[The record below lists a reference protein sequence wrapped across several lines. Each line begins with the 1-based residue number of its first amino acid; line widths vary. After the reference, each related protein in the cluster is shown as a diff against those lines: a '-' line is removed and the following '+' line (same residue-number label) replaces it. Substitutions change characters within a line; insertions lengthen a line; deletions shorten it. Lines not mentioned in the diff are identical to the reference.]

1 MNEHVKYYT
10 WLLENIYSY
19 LGNNI
24 INNINIQYEEKRIY
38 REKIPD
44 FITGNE
50 IFFNN
55 FESNEYKTFITN
67 KIKHFFSN
75 EYKYNLIPSSIVWL
89 KLCKLFNSYSLMI
102 IYNRLFDAV
111 KYFPPTVCYNNYKY
125 IKNEPE
131 NQIIV
136 NDEEVYSS
144 CIFDAYENFQ
154 INEFL
159 CLWVE
164 KTFNI
169 TNYKLLNSELDL
181 LDTHD
186 LNQSKYDNLKY
197 LIFRTGLAQW
207 MLANKNVR
215 KDLTKLFDLNNIPNY
230 KSIRFSIFISW
241 ALCQK
246 ILSNNIEP
254 INYIT
259 DTTLDINKLY
269 NYFIYLINDT
279 TGLLIKLIK
288 WLDELDWDEYEET
301 TITKGS
307 DELRLLDSY
316 DVDTIFDSNSRLH
329 KAYYDYPTSSNI
341 KIKDVINNNYVLID
355 LSKNIEE
362 SIYDDLEVNNSILD
376 TNSHTELN
384 YVNINNQS
392 ENIQKG
398 GFNNIIGVHLIEN
411 KTTKII
417 STVPICKIANIIQ
430 FIK

>member
-1 MNEHVKYYT
+1 MY
-10 WLLENIYSY
+10 W
-19 LGNNI
+19 I
-24 INNINIQYEEKRIY
+24 IGF
-38 REKIPD
+38 PA
-44 FITGNE
+44 TGNIVLGFVNVKGLILE
-50 IFFNN
+50 PSPALKIIAF
-55 FESNEYKTFITN
+55 TFV
-67 KIKHFFSN
+67 
-75 EYKYNLIPSSIVWL
+75 IP
-89 KLCKLFNSYSLMI
+89 Y
-102 IYNRLFDAV
+102 
-111 KYFPPTVCYNNYKY
+111 
-125 IKNEPE
+125 
-131 NQIIV
+131 
-136 NDEEVYSS
+136 
-144 CIFDAYENFQ
+144 
-154 INEFL
+154 
-159 CLWVE
+159 
-164 KTFNI
+164 
-169 TNYKLLNSELDL
+169 
-181 LDTHD
+181 
-186 LNQSKYDNLKY
+186 
-197 LIFRTGLAQW
+197 
-207 MLANKNVR
+207 
-215 KDLTKLFDLNNIPNY
+215 
-230 KSIRFSIFISW
+230 
-241 ALCQK
+241 K

-279 TGLLIKLIK
+279 TGLLNKLIK

-329 KAYYDYPTSSNI
+329 KAYYDYPTNSNI

-376 TNSHTELN
+376 TNTHTELN
-384 YVNINNQS
+384 DVNINNQS